1 MFLGAGGYNGG
12 LWVPV
17 YNVSANAIARGTLVS
32 FKSDADRDYGA
43 GTQGRYVDRAHAYG
57 VGPTHL
63 IPVTPWVTGT
73 DDNPLGVVLN
83 GMPSGGHGLVCIIGC
98 VYIRTDGGV
107 AAGDALVPTT
117 GGIADTYVASGTKF
131 GKALFDDWTEETE
144 FDYGT
149 PSNTWTLAI
158 VRFTVF

>member
-1 MFLGAGGYNGG
+1 MFLGAGGFNGG

-17 YNVSANAIARGTLVS
+17 VNVSTDAIVRGTLVS
-32 FKSDADRDYGA
+32 FKSDADRTYA
-43 GTQGRYVDRAHAYG
+43 TTGTIDRSQASG
-57 VGPTHL
+57 LGPTHL
-63 IPVTPWVTGT
+63 IPVTPWVTST
-73 DDNPLGVVLN
+73 DDNPFGVVLN
-83 GMPSGGHGLVCIIGC
+83 GIPSGGHGLVCIIGC
-98 VYIRTDGGV
+98 VYIRTDGSV

-131 GKALFDDWTEETE
+131 GKALFDDWTDETE
-144 FDYGT
+144 LDYGS